1 MRYNVFGFFE
11 GEDAPFSTV
20 RDWDAWQEA
29 ETARLAA
36 RAAAQ
41 PEEPV
46 FSDEGQRLLRIE
58 EGHRAVEIA
67 SGRLTMTGAAL
78 TVGDV
83 SFPLDAVADM
93 ALCGRAHI
101 VFTVAGEQYEIA
113 PGRPAAGGKYVVLF
127 AKAKR
132 TEVVLWILVQP
143 IRRCGT
149 W

>member
-1 MRYNVFGFFE
+1 MRGRRRRLR
-11 GEDAPFSTV
+11 AL
-20 RDWDAWQEA
+20 RR
-29 ETARLAA
+29 ARP
-36 RAAAQ
+36 AQ

-101 VFTVAGEQYEIA
+101 VFTVAGEQYEIRS
-113 PGRPAAGGKYVVLF
+113 RPACCGRKYVVLLQ
-127 AKAKR
+127 KR
-132 TEVVLWILVQP
+132 KEL
-143 IRRCGT
+143 R
-149 W
+149 